1 MYLSIQSSHKLNE
14 VILNFEVA
22 YRSFIAEKILNVYPA
37 ENDFKNAL
45 DKLSTE
51 TQKSS
56 VIFSHR
62 FSSKINA
69 VKKDF
74 QKNYKALELCKKAF
88 TTRTPVELEAPFI
101 STLNDYVAIFYNTI
115 FQSSDLLKGVSPSD
129 YIFFADKYHSV
140 RNDLFHPASC
150 KILLT
155 DAKEITQFLR
165 KLSLNIDSTY
175 FWYVNKIELEK
186 SIQIFIGSI
195 EDNPIKIC
203 NLNEITFGH
212 QKIVCRDSELNK
224 LNEYIFGKKDVPFYR
239 TAGSVA
245 VYGYGGLGKT
255 ALVVEFLINVIK
267 QSIDEN
273 NPHKIDFML
282 FFTNKEEQLTY
293 SKTSGEII
301 IQDLKKQIN
310 SFSSFQEN
318 LFQYL
323 SIQNVTELSKFGKG
337 IIVIDNIETF
347 NEPDKTSILE
357 FIKTSPNNIQYIIT
371 SRYEEN
377 AVERLHIEGFSDVAK
392 GKEFVKQYLNLYNL
406 FIELDDKN
414 LETLL
419 DASKGNTLILVLS
432 LQQLSDGITT
442 FAKITETLG
451 NTKSA
456 NIEKIV
462 DFMYK
467 NTFDKVIAEL
477 EKQNP
482 NFSVRNVLTVISMYK
497 ESIDLYSLAEL
508 TESSVSIVEKICDYL
523 ANRLVLNKKGEY
535 YELNDF
541 ANKFVLVKFIPDKI
555 VATKL
560 YEKIESHKL
569 NLRLI
574 LRRFDEKKFTDKEFE
589 RIMNDWQPRTEVEKI
604 AIVNAYSLYSPYN
617 SGKDRDIEKLKRD
630 FAKYEAMTPHPYIK
644 FQKAKIFEMLVNKN
658 FISTSDALD
667 IISNSYDDVIYS
679 IEFEYK
685 YIKTTKSFANVL
697 WFYGQFLVKNYGDY
711 QQALSKFEQAKT
723 LFNNLGLTSDLTYKN
738 LLKSMMNSYQELSK
752 DKSYRGLYNQE
763 VSELRSELRALPN

>member
-14 VILNFEVA
+14 VVLNFEVA
-22 YRSFIAEKILNVYPA
+22 YRSFIAENMVIKFPT
-37 ENDFKNAL
+37 ENDFKIVL
-45 DKLSTE
+45 EDLSTK
-51 TQKSS
+51 TVQTSI
-56 VIFSHR
+56 IFSHR
-62 FSSKINA
+62 FSEKIKAIKKEYKKHYKVLQDCNA
-69 VKKDF
+69 
-74 QKNYKALELCKKAF
+74 AF
-88 TTRTPVELEAPFI
+88 NLKIINEIEAPFV
-101 STLNDYVAIFYNTI
+101 STLNDYVTIFYNSYFANT
-115 FQSSDLLKGVSPSD
+115 DLLKGISPND
-129 YIFFADKYHSV
+129 YLFLAEKYHKI
-140 RNDLFHPASC
+140 RNDLFHPATC

-165 KLSLNIDSTY
+165 KISLNIDSIY

-186 SIQIFIGSI
+186 SIQAFIESI
-195 EDNPIKIC
+195 EGNPIKIC
-203 NLNEITFGH
+203 NLDEITFGH

-224 LNEYIFGKKDVPFYR
+224 LDEYIFGKKDVPFYR

-255 ALVVEFLINVIK
+255 ALVIEFLINVIK

-273 NPHKIDFML
+273 NPHKIEFML
-282 FFTNKEEQLTY
+282 FFTNKEEQLSY

-323 SIQNVTELSKFGKG
+323 SIQSVTELSKFGKG

-347 NEPDKTSILE
+347 NETDKTSILE

-377 AVERLHIEGFSDVAK
+377 AVERLHIEGFSDVVK
-392 GKEFVKQYLNLYNL
+392 GKEFVKQYLSLYNL
-406 FIELDDKN
+406 FIELDDKR
-414 LETLL
+414 LEALL

-467 NTFDKVIAEL
+467 NTFDKVIKEL

-482 NFSVRNVLTVISMYK
+482 NFNVRNVLTVISMYK
-497 ESIDLYSLAEL
+497 EAIDLYSLAEL

-523 ANRLVLNKKGEY
+523 ANRLILNKKGEY

-560 YEKIESHKL
+560 YEKIDNHKFT
-569 NLRLI
+569 LRLK
-574 LRRFDEKKFTDKEFE
+574 LRKFEEKKNDRELE
-589 RIMNDWQPRTEVEKI
+589 RIMDDWKPQTQVEKI
-604 AIVNAYSLYSPYN
+604 AIVNAYSLFSPYN
-617 SGKDRDIEKLKRD
+617 SGKDRDIEKLKKE

-644 FQKAKIFEMLVNKN
+644 FQKAKIFEMLVSKN
-658 FISTSDALD
+658 FITTSEALD
-667 IISNSYDDVIYS
+667 IISNSYEDVIYS

-697 WFYGQFLVKNYGDY
+697 WFYGQFLVKNYEDY
-711 QQALSKFEQAKT
+711 QQALPKLEQART
-723 LFNNLGLTSDLTYKN
+723 LFKKLDLTSDLTYKN
-738 LLKSMMNSYQELSK
+738 LLKSMINSYQELSK
-752 DKSYRGLYNQE
+752 NKSYRGLYNQE
-763 VSELRSELRALPN
+763 VSELRNELNSLPR

>member
-22 YRSFIAEKILNVYPA
+22 YRSFIAEKMISVYPT
-37 ENDFKNAL
+37 ENDFKVAL

-56 VIFSHR
+56 IIFSHR

-69 VKKDF
+69 IKKEF
-74 QKNYKALELCKKAF
+74 QKNYKVLEHCKQAF
-88 TTRTPVELEAPFI
+88 ITQNFVELDAPFI

-115 FQSSDLLKGVSPSD
+115 FQSSDLLKAISASD
-129 YIFFADKYHSV
+129 YFFLADKYHNV

-165 KLSLNIDSTY
+165 KISLNLDSTY
-175 FWYVNKIELEK
+175 FWYVNKIDIEK
-186 SIQIFIGSI
+186 SIKVFIESI
-195 EDNPIKIC
+195 EGNPIKIC
-203 NLNEITFGH
+203 NLDEITFGH

-224 LNEYIFGKKDVPFYR
+224 LSEYIFGKKDVPFYR

-255 ALVVEFLINVIK
+255 ALVIEFLINVIK

-273 NPHKIDFML
+273 NPYKIDFML
-282 FFTNKEEQLTY
+282 FFTNKEEQLSY

-323 SIQNVTELSKFGKG
+323 SIQTVTELSKFAKG

-347 NEPDKTSILE
+347 TETDKTSILE

-377 AVERLHIEGFSDVAK
+377 AVERLHIEGFSDIVK
-392 GKEFVKQYLNLYNL
+392 GKEFVKQYLSLYNL
-406 FIELDDKN
+406 FIELDDKK
-414 LETLL
+414 LEALL

-467 NTFDKVIAEL
+467 NTFDKVIQEL

-482 NFSVRNVLTVISMYK
+482 NFNVRNVLTVISMYK
-497 ESIDLYSLAEL
+497 EAIDLYSLAEL
-508 TESSVSIVEKICDYL
+508 TEGSVSIIEKICDYL
-523 ANRLVLNKKGEY
+523 ANRLILNKKGEY

-560 YEKIESHKL
+560 YEKIDNHKFT
-569 NLRLI
+569 LRLK
-574 LRRFDEKKFTDKEFE
+574 LRKFEEKKNDKELE
-589 RIMNDWQPRTEVEKI
+589 RIMNDWQPSTEVDKI
-604 AIVNAYSLYSPYN
+604 AIVNAYSLYSLYY
-617 SGKDRDIEKLKRD
+617 SGKGDVEKLKKD
-630 FAKYEAMTPHPYIK
+630 FAKNEAMSAHPYIK
-644 FQKAKIFEMLVNKN
+644 FQKAKIFEMLVSKN
-658 FISTSDALD
+658 FISTSKALD
-667 IISNSYDDVIYS
+667 IISNSYEDVIYS

-697 WFYGQFLVKNYGDY
+697 WFYGQFLVKSYEDY
-711 QQALSKFEQAKT
+711 QQALPKFEQART
-723 LFNNLGLTSDLTYKN
+723 LFRKLGLTSDLTYKN
-738 LLKSMMNSYQELSK
+738 LLKSMINSYQQLSNN
-752 DKSYRGLYNQE
+752 KSYRGLYTQE
-763 VSELRSELRALPN
+763 VSELRSELYLLPK

>member
-22 YRSFIAEKILNVYPA
+22 YRSFIAEKIISVYPT
-37 ENDFKNAL
+37 ENDFKSAL
-45 DKLSTE
+45 DKLSAE
-51 TQKSS
+51 IPKSS
-56 VIFSHR
+56 IIFSHR

-69 VKKDF
+69 IKKECH
-74 QKNYKALELCKKAF
+74 KNYKVLELCKQAF
-88 TTRTPVELEAPFI
+88 TTQTSVELEAPFI

-115 FQSSDLLKGVSPSD
+115 FQSSDLLKGVSASD
-129 YIFFADKYHSV
+129 YFFLADKYHNV

-165 KLSLNIDSTY
+165 KISLNLDNTY

-186 SIQIFIGSI
+186 GIQVFIESI
-195 EDNPIKIC
+195 EGNPIKIC
-203 NLNEITFGH
+203 NLDEITFGH

-224 LNEYIFGKKDVPFYR
+224 LNEYIFGKKDVLFYR

-273 NPHKIDFML
+273 NPHKIEFIL
-282 FFTNKEEQLTY
+282 FFTNKEEQLSY

-323 SIQNVTELSKFGKG
+323 SIQNVTELSKFGRG

-347 NEPDKTSILE
+347 NEPDKISILE

-377 AVERLHIEGFSDVAK
+377 AVERLHIEGFSDVVK

-406 FIELDDKN
+406 FIELDNKS

-432 LQQLSDGITT
+432 LQQLSDGIST

-467 NTFDKVIAEL
+467 NTFDKVIKEL
-477 EKQNP
+477 ENQNP
-482 NFSVRNVLTVISMYK
+482 NFNVRNVLTVISMYK
-497 ESIDLYSLAEL
+497 ETIDLYSLAEL
-508 TESSVSIVEKICDYL
+508 TDASVSVVEKICDYL
-523 ANRLVLNKKGEY
+523 ANRLILNKKGEY

-541 ANKFVLVKFIPDKI
+541 ANKFVLVKFIPDRI
-555 VATKL
+555 AANQL
-560 YEKIESHKL
+560 YEKINTHKF
-569 NLRLI
+569 NLRLK
-574 LRRFDEKKFTDKEFE
+574 LRKFEEKQSNKELE
-589 RIMNDWQPRTEVEKI
+589 RIMNDWQPRTEVDKI
-604 AIVNAYSLYSPYN
+604 AIVNAYSLYSLYY
-617 SGKDRDIEKLKRD
+617 SGKGDIEKLKND
-630 FAKYEAMTPHPYIK
+630 FAKNEAMSTHPYIK

-658 FISTSDALD
+658 FIPTAEALD
-667 IISNSYDDVIYS
+667 IISNSYDDVILS
-679 IEFEYK
+679 IEFDYK
-685 YIKTTKSFANVL
+685 YIRTTKSFANVL

-711 QQALSKFEQAKT
+711 QQALSKFEQARS

-738 LLKSMMNSYQELSK
+738 LLKSMINSYQELSK
-752 DKSYRGLYNQE
+752 NKSYRGLYNQE
-763 VSELRSELRALPN
+763 ISQLRTELQSLPK

>member
-1 MYLSIQSSHKLNE
+1 MYLSIQSSHKFNE
-14 VILNFEVA
+14 VVLNFEVA
-22 YRSFIAEKILNVYPA
+22 YRSFIAEKIIQTYA
-37 ENDFKNAL
+37 TENDFKDAL
-45 DKLSTE
+45 ITLSNE

-56 VIFSHR
+56 LIFSHR
-62 FSSKINA
+62 FSSKISA
-69 VKKDF
+69 IKKEF
-74 QKNYKALELCKKAF
+74 QKNYKVLQDCKQAF
-88 TTRTPVELEAPFI
+88 MQQTFIELEAPYI
-101 STLNDYVAIFYNTI
+101 STLNDYVAIFYNSI
-115 FQSSDLLKGVSPSD
+115 FQSSDLLQGVSASD
-129 YIFFADKYHSV
+129 YFFLAEKYHNV

-165 KLSLNIDSTY
+165 KISLNLDNSY
-175 FWYVNKIELEK
+175 FWYVNKTELEK
-186 SIQIFIGSI
+186 GIQVFIESI
-195 EDNPIKIC
+195 EGNPIKIC
-203 NLNEITFGH
+203 NLDEITFGH

-224 LNEYIFGKKDVPFYR
+224 LNEFIFGKKDVPFYR

-282 FFTNKEEQLTY
+282 FFTNKEEQLSY

-310 SFSSFQEN
+310 SFSSFQDN

-323 SIQNVTELSKFGKG
+323 TIQNVTELSKFGKG

-377 AVERLHIEGFSDVAK
+377 AVERLHIEGFSDVIK
-392 GKEFVKQYLNLYNL
+392 GKEFIKQYHSLYNL
-406 FIELDDKN
+406 SIELEDKS

-419 DASKGNTLILVLS
+419 DVSKGNTLILVLS
-432 LQQLSDGITT
+432 LQQLNDGITT
-442 FAKITETLG
+442 FSKITETLE

-467 NTFDKVIAEL
+467 NTFDKVIREL
-477 EKQNP
+477 ENQNP
-482 NFSVRNVLTVISMYK
+482 NFDVRKVLSVISMYK
-497 ESIDLYSLAEL
+497 EAIDLYSLAEL
-508 TESSVSIVEKICDYL
+508 TGGSVSVVEKICDYL
-523 ANRLVLNKKGEY
+523 ANRLILNKKGEY

-541 ANKFVLVKFIPDKI
+541 ANKFVLVKFIPDRI
-555 VATKL
+555 VANQL
-560 YEKIESHKL
+560 YEKINAHKFI
-569 NLRLI
+569 LRLK
-574 LRRFDEKKFTDKEFE
+574 LRKFEEKKNSKELE
-589 RIMNDWQPRTEVEKI
+589 RIMDDWKPRTEVEKI
-604 AIVNAYSLYSPYN
+604 AIVNAYSLYSPYY
-617 SGKDRDIEKLKRD
+617 SGKDRNIENLKRD

-644 FQKAKIFEMLVNKN
+644 FQKAKIFEMLVNKS

-697 WFYGQFLVKNYGDY
+697 WFYGQFLVQNYHDY
-711 QQALSKFEQAKT
+711 KQALPKFEQAKT

-752 DKSYRGLYNQE
+752 DKNSRGLYH
-763 VSELRSELRALPN
+763 SEILEIRDKLRSLQK